1 VSTPIQVLL
10 VEDLEQDAALL
21 LRELRHGG
29 YEPTCERVE
38 TAAAMASALDR
49 QPWDVVIADY
59 MLPGFSGPAALK
71 LLQRRNLDLPFI
83 IVSGHID
90 EDTAVASMKA
100 GAHDYVMKDRL
111 TRLVPAIEREMAEAE
126 VRRARHRSEE
136 QFAREQ
142 AFRQAIEN
150 SIPSGIAVVNAEGRQ
165 TYVNSAF
172 CEMVGWSGAELLGA
186 KAPFVY
192 WPADEAEGLTQAF
205 EAALH
210 GQAPT
215 SSHGVEARFQH
226 RKGPIFDVLMLS
238 RPMHDSRGKVA
249 GWLASVTDIT
259 ERKRAERRLVAQ
271 YAVASVVS
279 EAENL
284 SAAAPEI
291 LQIIGEGF
299 GWDCGGLWRA
309 EPGSKELHCLHFW
322 HRLSAPMGRFEAV
335 SRNRNLP
342 AGVGL
347 PGRILASGQPCWL
360 SDLATAD
367 SFPRRAEAA
376 GEGLRSGCGVPIQLG
391 EEVLGALEFFSR
403 EPREPDR
410 AHLQWLGSIG
420 SQVGQ
425 FMERAMAQAALRRAH
440 DELERRV
447 QERTADLMAAN
458 TSLEASIRERRRLEN
473 ELLEITEKERRRIGL
488 DLHDDLGQKLAG
500 LTLMMKGLELGL
512 MRKKLPEAADAQK
525 ISALIGQTV
534 THANGLARDLALA
547 ELEGTDLSRALGE
560 LAANVRNLFSISC
573 EFKSV
578 GRIPSLESNV
588 VTQLYKITQEAVT
601 NAVKHGKAK
610 QVGIDLVKKPAE
622 LVLTVRN
629 NGLTFPALID
639 KSKGMGL
646 RIMNYRANLIGAS
659 LEIKP
664 GRPKGAVVTCS
675 LAFPRLHANN
685 DSKDRQHASPTRRAA
700 DPFVD

>member
-1 VSTPIQVLL
+1 VSTPIRVLL

-21 LRELRHGG
+21 LLELRHGG
-29 YEPTCERVE
+29 YDPNCERVE
-38 TAAAMASALDR
+38 SAAAMTAALDR
-49 QPWDVVIADY
+49 QHWDVVIADY

-71 LLQRRNLDLPFI
+71 ILQRRGLDLPFI

-111 TRLVPAIEREMAEAE
+111 ARLVPAIEREMAEAE
-126 VRRARHRSEE
+126 VRRARRRSEE

-142 AFRQAIEN
+142 SFRHTIEN

-165 TYVNSAF
+165 TYVNAAF
-172 CEMVGWSGAELLGA
+172 CEMVGWSASELLGA

-192 WPADEAEGLTQAF
+192 WPRDDAQALTQAF

-210 GQAPT
+210 GQPQP
-215 SSHGVEARFQH
+215 SPSGLEVRFQH
-226 RKGPIFDVLMLS
+226 RNGRIFDVLMLS
-238 RPMHDSRGKVA
+238 RPMHDSRGQVT

-271 YAVASVVS
+271 YAAASALS
-279 EAENL
+279 EAQSL
-284 SAAAPEI
+284 SGAAPEI
-291 LQIIGEGF
+291 LQMIGEGF
-299 GWDCGGLWRA
+299 GWDSGVLWRVDSK
-309 EPGSKELHCLHFW
+309 SKEMRCIQFW
-322 HRLSAPMGRFEAV
+322 HRHGAPMERFEAV
-335 SRNRNLP
+335 SRKKTFP

-347 PGRILASGQPCWL
+347 PGRILATGVPCWL

-367 SFPRRAEAA
+367 SFPRRAEAMA
-376 GEGLRSGCGVPIQLG
+376 EGLRSGCGVPIQLG
-391 EEVLGALEFFSR
+391 EEVLGVLEFFSR
-403 EPREPDR
+403 EPREPDE
-410 AHLQWLGSIG
+410 AHMQWLGSIG

-425 FMERAMAQAALRRAH
+425 FMERAMAQAALQRAH

-447 QERTADLMAAN
+447 EERTADLMAAN

-473 ELLEITEKERRRIGL
+473 ELLEITEKERQRIGL

-500 LTLMMKGLELGL
+500 LTLLMKGLELGL
-512 MRKKLPEAADAQK
+512 TRKNLPEAADAQK

-534 THANGLARDLALA
+534 HHASGLARDLALG
-547 ELEGTDLSRALGE
+547 ELEGTDLSHALEE

-578 GRIPSLESNV
+578 GRIPSLDSNV

-610 QVGIDLVKKPAE
+610 QVGIGLVKKPDE

-629 NGLTFPALID
+629 NGLAFPALID
-639 KSKGMGL
+639 QRKGMGL

-664 GRPKGAVVTCS
+664 GRPKGAVVTCN
-675 LAFPRLHANN
+675 LAAPRAHAGNGN
-685 DSKDRQHASPTRRAA
+685 KD
-700 DPFVD
+700 